1 MLQRMLSF
9 LCLLLLLSGNAFAI
23 ENGLLQKEINQAKAS
38 RMIFSEVEPFA
49 VTTGAGY
56 EKVLNEATVLTIKN
70 DITKQLLQQ
79 HPEAVSIVI
88 RSAKGVVY
96 HLQML
101 LRNPLSSNANFGTID
116 GSGRHRTGY
125 NYGVHYQGVVDGASK
140 SVAAMS
146 IDANGD
152 VMMLFSIDEG
162 NYVLG
167 KKEDKTGEY
176 ILYND
181 RDFKDKPYSPCVVN
195 ASFYSKE
202 QTTIANKTTVA
213 YLCNKVSVY
222 WECDYQLYQNKG
234 SVANVQAYMV
244 GLFNQV
250 QALYRNERIALELKS
265 LYVWTVND
273 NYISNNALNALYD
286 FQGKWNA
293 QSDTFD
299 GDIAHLVTMDPVA
312 NGGVGYVD
320 VLCKRNMAYA
330 YSPINAT
337 TVQPLPTYSW
347 DVQALVHET
356 GHNLG
361 SNHTQWCGWMTGA
374 GGTCGAIDSCSNVEP
389 SLTCS
394 FCTNVLYDGSLPNT
408 SWQGTVMSYCNFISR
423 GVNFANG
430 FGQLPGDKMRAS
442 VAAATCLKS
451 VISGALIVR
460 PICKSDGAVTLSYI
474 SNTWSTNNFGTAP
487 YTYAWSNGATTQNIS
502 GLTVAN
508 TYSVT
513 ITDSNGCTN
522 QYSAAV
528 PYDTLPGCDK
538 VGVDFLN
545 QARLNL
551 ALRPNPAKTVTEL
564 SVNTQAEGSAICQVV
579 DITGRVVKTMQVAFK
594 TGSNNISI
602 NTAELPS
609 GVYSVILRAETVFGN
624 AMLVVQR

>member
-1 MLQRMLSF
+1 MLQRILSF
-9 LCLLLLLSGNAFAI
+9 LYLLFVLISPAI
-23 ENGLLQKEINQAKAS
+23 ATENGLLLQEVNKAKAAGL
-38 RMIFSEVEPFA
+38 MFKEAVPF
-49 VTTGAGY
+49 VITNGSGY
-56 EKVLNEATVLTIKN
+56 EKVLTEATILTLRK
-70 DITKQLLQQ
+70 DITVKLLQN

-88 RSAKGVVY
+88 RSAKGDVY
-96 HLQML
+96 NLQML
-101 LRNPLSSNANFGTID
+101 LRNPLSTDANFGTID
-116 GSGRHRTGY
+116 GSGKHRVGY
-125 NYGVHYQGVVDGASK
+125 SRGVHYQGVVDGVTK
-140 SVAAMS
+140 SIAAMS

-167 KKEDKTGEY
+167 KKGDNTGEY

-181 RDFKDKPYSPCVVN
+181 KDFKDKPYSPCGVN
-195 ASFYSKE
+195 ANFYNKE
-202 QTTIANKTTVA
+202 QVTTANKTTAA

-234 SVANVQAYMV
+234 SVANVHAYMV

-347 DVQALVHET
+347 DVQALAHET

-423 GVNFANG
+423 GVNLANG
-430 FGQLPGDKMRAS
+430 FGQLPGDKMRAN

-451 VISGALIVR
+451 VISGVLTVR
-460 PICKSDGAVTLSYI
+460 PICKSDGAVTLSYN
-474 SNTWSTNNFGTAP
+474 SSTWGTNNFGTAP
-487 YTYAWSNGATTQNIS
+487 YAYAWSNGATTQNIN

-508 TYSVT
+508 TYTVS

-522 QYSAAV
+522 QYSAVV

-538 VGVDFLN
+538 VGVDIVN
-545 QARLNL
+545 QARLSL
-551 ALRPNPAKTVTEL
+551 TLQPNPAKALTEL
-564 SVNTQAEGSAICQVV
+564 SFYTQANGSAICQLA
-579 DITGRVVKTMQVAFK
+579 DMTGRIVKTMQVVFR
-594 TGSNNISI
+594 TGSNNIPI
-602 NTAELPS
+602 NIAELSS
-609 GVYSVILRAETVFGN
+609 GVYSVILRSENVFGSI
-624 AMLVVQR
+624 MLVVQR

>member
-1 MLQRMLSF
+1 MLQRIFSF
-9 LCLLLLLSGNAFAI
+9 LYLLFVLISPAI
-23 ENGLLQKEINQAKAS
+23 AAENGLLLQEVNKAKAAGV
-38 RMIFSEVEPFA
+38 MFHEAVPFVIA
-49 VTTGAGY
+49 NGSGY
-56 EKVLNEATVLTIKN
+56 EKVLTEATILTIRK
-70 DITKQLLQQ
+70 DITVKLLQD
-79 HPEAVSIVI
+79 HPEAVSITI
-88 RSAKGVVY
+88 RSAKGDVY
-96 HLQML
+96 NLQML
-101 LRNPLSSNANFGTID
+101 LRNPLSTVANFGAID
-116 GSGRHRTGY
+116 GSGKHRVDY
-125 NYGVHYQGVVDGASK
+125 IRGVHYQGVVDGAAK
-140 SVAAMS
+140 SIAAMS

-152 VMMLFSIDEG
+152 VMLLFATGEG

-167 KKEDKTGEY
+167 KKDDNTGEY

-181 RDFKDKPYSPCVVN
+181 KDFKDKPYSPCGVN
-195 ASFYSKE
+195 ASFYGKE
-202 QTTIANKTTVA
+202 QTVANKTTAA

-320 VLCKRNMAYA
+320 ILCKRNMAYA

-347 DVQALVHET
+347 DVQALAHET

-374 GGTCGAIDSCSNVEP
+374 GGTCGAIDSCSQVEP

-394 FCTNVLYDGSLPNT
+394 FCTNVLYDGSQPNT
-408 SWQGTVMSYCNFISR
+408 VWQGTIMSYCNFISR
-423 GVNFANG
+423 GVNLANG
-430 FGQLPGDKMRAS
+430 FGQLPGDKMRAN
-442 VAAATCLKS
+442 VVAATCLKS
-451 VISGALIVR
+451 VISGALTVR
-460 PICKSDGAVTLSYI
+460 PICKSDGAVTLSYN
-474 SNTWSTNNFGTAP
+474 SSTWGTNNFGTAP
-487 YTYAWSNGATTQNIS
+487 YTYAWSNGATTQNIN
-502 GLTVAN
+502 GLTVAS

-522 QYSAAV
+522 QYSAVV

-538 VGVDFLN
+538 VGIDIVN
-545 QARLNL
+545 STRLNL
-551 ALRPNPAKTVTEL
+551 KLQPNPTQTITEL
-564 SVNTQAEGSAICQVV
+564 SFYASGSGDAVCQVV
-579 DITGRVVKTMQVAFK
+579 DMTGRVVKTLQISYK
-594 TGSNNISI
+594 TGGNNIFI
-602 NTAELPS
+602 NTTELPN
-609 GVYSVILRAETVFGN
+609 GVYSVILLAETVFGN

>member
-1 MLQRMLSF
+1 MLQRIFSF
-9 LCLLLLLSGNAFAI
+9 LYLLFVLISPAI
-23 ENGLLQKEINQAKAS
+23 AAENGLLLQEVNKAKAAGVMF
-38 RMIFSEVEPFA
+38 REAVPFVIA
-49 VTTGAGY
+49 NGSGY
-56 EKVLNEATVLTIKN
+56 EKVLTEATTLTIRK
-70 DITKQLLQQ
+70 DITVKLLQE
-79 HPEAVSIVI
+79 HPEAVSITI
-88 RSAKGVVY
+88 RAVKGDVY
-96 HLQML
+96 NLQML
-101 LRNPLSSNANFGTID
+101 LRNPLSTDANFGTID
-116 GSGRHRTGY
+116 GSGKHRIGY
-125 NYGVHYQGVVDGASK
+125 SRGVHYQGVVDGAAK
-140 SVAAMS
+140 SIAAMS

-152 VMMLFSIDEG
+152 VMLLFATGEG

-167 KKEDKTGEY
+167 KKDDNTGEY

-181 RDFKDKPYSPCVVN
+181 KDFKDKPYSPCGVN
-195 ASFYSKE
+195 ASFYGKE
-202 QTTIANKTTVA
+202 QTATANKTTAA

-299 GDIAHLVTMDPVA
+299 GDIAHLVTMDPVT

-320 VLCKRNMAYA
+320 VICKRNMAYA

-337 TVQPLPTYSW
+337 AVQPLPTYSW
-347 DVQALVHET
+347 DVQALAHET

-374 GGTCGAIDSCSNVEP
+374 GGTCGAIDSCSQVEP

-394 FCTNVLYDGSLPNT
+394 FCTNVLYDGSQPNT

-442 VAAATCLKS
+442 IAAATCLKS
-451 VISGALIVR
+451 VISGTLTVR
-460 PICKSDGAVTLSYI
+460 PICKSDGAVTLSYN
-474 SNTWSTNNFGTAP
+474 SSTWGTNNFGTAP
-487 YTYAWSNGATTQNIS
+487 YAYAWSNGATTQNIN

-508 TYSVT
+508 TYSVI

-522 QYSAAV
+522 QYSAVV

-538 VGVDFLN
+538 VGIDIVN
-545 QARLNL
+545 NTRLYL
-551 ALRPNPAKTVTEL
+551 KLQPNPAQTITEL
-564 SVNTQAEGSAICQVV
+564 SFYASGSGGAVCQVV
-579 DITGRVVKTMQVAFK
+579 DMTGRVVKVLPISYRS
-594 TGSNNISI
+594 GNNTNII
-602 NTAELPS
+602 NTAELPN
-609 GVYSVILRAETVFGN
+609 GVYTVIMRSVNLFGN
-624 AMLVVQR
+624 ALLLVQR

>member
-38 RMIFSEVEPFA
+38 RVIFSEVEPFT
-49 VTTGAGY
+49 VTIAAGY
-56 EKVLNEATVLTIKN
+56 EKVLKEATVLTIKK

-79 HPEAVSIVI
+79 HPEAVSVVI
-88 RSAKGVVY
+88 HSAKGTVY
-96 HLQML
+96 NLQML

-146 IDANGD
+146 IEANGD
-152 VMMLFSIDEG
+152 VMMLFSVDEG

-167 KKEDKTGEY
+167 KKGDKTGEY

-181 RDFKDKPYSPCVVN
+181 RDFKDKPYSPCGVN
-195 ASFYSKE
+195 ASFYGKE
-202 QTTIANKTTVA
+202 QTTAANKTTAA

-273 NYISNNALNALYD
+273 NYINNNALNALYD
-286 FQGKWNA
+286 FQGKWNV

-347 DVQALVHET
+347 DVQALAHET

-423 GVNFANG
+423 GVKFANG
-430 FGQLPGDKMRAS
+430 FGQLPGDKMRAT
-442 VAAATCLKS
+442 VATAICLKS
-451 VISGALIVR
+451 VISGALTVR
-460 PICKSDGAVTLSYI
+460 PICKSDGAVT
-474 SNTWSTNNFGTAP
+474 G
-487 YTYAWSNGATTQNIS
+487 YAVARQSVRVRS
-502 GLTVAN
+502 G
-508 TYSVT
+508 
-513 ITDSNGCTN
+513 
-522 QYSAAV
+522 
-528 PYDTLPGCDK
+528 
-538 VGVDFLN
+538 
-545 QARLNL
+545 QA
-551 ALRPNPAKTVTEL
+551 
-564 SVNTQAEGSAICQVV
+564 G
-579 DITGRVVKTMQVAFK
+579 
-594 TGSNNISI
+594 
-602 NTAELPS
+602 
-609 GVYSVILRAETVFGN
+609 
-624 AMLVVQR
+624 